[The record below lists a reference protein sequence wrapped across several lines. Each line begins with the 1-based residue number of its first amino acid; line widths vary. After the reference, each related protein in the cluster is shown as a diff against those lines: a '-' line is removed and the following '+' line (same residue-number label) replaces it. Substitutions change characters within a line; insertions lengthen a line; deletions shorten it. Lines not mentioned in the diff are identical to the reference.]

1 MKNLEIIPMRTEDAV
16 FAAALEKTCFSAPWS
31 VAMMTDAVLREDAV
45 FLCAYFDGCFAGH
58 AGMFC
63 VLDEGQIANV
73 AVKEAFRRRG
83 IGTALISALT
93 EEAVRR
99 KLSLLMLEVRAS
111 NTGAQTLY
119 EACGFERVGVRRG
132 FYAHPREDGFLYNK
146 SIKQML

>member
-1 MKNLEIIPMRTEDAV
+1 MRAEDATL
-16 FAAALEKTCFSAPWS
+16 AAALEETCFSAPWS
-31 VAMMTDAVLREDAV
+31 AAMLAEAIRREDAV
-45 FLCAYFDGCFAGH
+45 FFCAYLDGCFAGH

-63 VLDEGQIANV
+63 VLDEGQIANI
-73 AVKEAFRRRG
+73 AVEEAFRRRG

-93 EEAVRR
+93 EEAFRR

-146 SIKQML
+146 SIKQMR